1 MVCRYC
7 GNDSKEEI
15 CEYCR
20 VHIDGDNMAATS
32 TTSAV
37 RVTLFD
43 ELKEI
48 IIKMIKDRIKTGIQY
63 CFNLSIKAMVAIG
76 IMAAIISIIYYSLI
90 PSIRHGLFAGLFN
103 TIISLT
109 MAFCILYVFTT
120 IDKRKEIGALNL
132 FKAVM
137 IAYIPALCIFIIR
150 ALLIN
155 VSFELGTMLSALA
168 KTLFAIVLYNILIDK
183 RLVNKDRSIIATL
196 TIALFI

>member
-7 GNDSKEEI
+7 GNESKEEM

-20 VHIDGDNMAATS
+20 IHIEDDNMAATS
-32 TTSAV
+32 TISTI
-37 RVTLFD
+37 RIGLFD

-48 IIKMIKDRIKTGIQY
+48 TIKMIKDPIKTGMQN
-63 CFNLSIKAMVAIG
+63 CFDLSVRGMIAI
-76 IMAAIISIIYYSLI
+76 IIVSAIISIIYYSLV
-90 PSIRHGLFAGLFN
+90 PAIRHGLFAGLFN

-120 IDKRKEIGALNL
+120 IDKRKEIGVLNL

-137 IAYIPALCIFIIR
+137 IAYIPVLCIFIIR
-150 ALLIN
+150 AVLIN

-168 KTLFAIVLYNILIDK
+168 KALFAIVLYNILIDK
-183 RLVNKDRSIIATL
+183 RLVNRDKSIIATL
-196 TIALFI
+196 AIALFI